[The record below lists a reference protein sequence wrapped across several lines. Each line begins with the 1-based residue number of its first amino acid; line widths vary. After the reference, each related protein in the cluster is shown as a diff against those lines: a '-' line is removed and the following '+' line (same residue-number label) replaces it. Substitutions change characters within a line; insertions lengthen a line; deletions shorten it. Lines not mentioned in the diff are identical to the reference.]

1 MVGNVPVLLIMR
13 EPIVVSGNVSVYDVA
28 KLMVKENIPCVLVIR
43 GKPNHERIEVATDE
57 DMINKVL
64 IKKLPPDKIKV
75 EDIASDK
82 LITISP
88 DTTIDEALKIMNKYK
103 TKELF
108 ILDEG
113 KIVGV
118 ITQDDLIKV
127 TPEIIST
134 LKELVN
140 YLLKIIDEVIGE
152 NENNESSGIQ
162 RLDFN
167 DDKKDKNNRLKK
179 INMPLNNI
187 NR

>member
-1 MVGNVPVLLIMR
+1 MVGDVPVLLIMKK
-13 EPIVVSGNVSVYDVA
+13 PIVVSGDVSVYDVA
-28 KLMVKENIPCVLVIR
+28 KIMIKENVPCVLVVC
-43 GKPNHERIEVATDE
+43 GKPNHESIEVATDE

-82 LITISP
+82 LVTIPP

-108 ILDEG
+108 IVDEG

-118 ITQDDLIKV
+118 ITQDDITKV

-140 YLLKIIDEVIGE
+140 YLLKIIDEVINE
-152 NENNESSGIQ
+152 NENNESSEIQ
-162 RLDFN
+162 KTDSN
-167 DDKKDKNNRLKK
+167 DDDKKENNKENNNKLKLKK
-179 INMPLNNI
+179 RI
-187 NR
+187 